1 MKKNYWLRNFVIG
14 TFVTLYLVVSTI
26 STIHSIEFF
35 NLANPDWLAIS
46 LAIAFEIGAAAS
58 LAGLIILDKVNKN
71 LVWSLFILLT
81 LMQAMSNVY
90 YSYVNLGEFQAW
102 SELFGLID
110 YDVITQKRIIS
121 IVEGLF
127 LPLVAL
133 GFIKSLIDYIK
144 PRQEVHE
151 EKPEEKVLAEKPITN
166 EPVESKI
173 ETSTEMPV
181 VEEVEEEKK
190 N

>member
-26 STIHSIEFF
+26 STIHSVEFF
-35 NLANPDWLAIS
+35 KLANPDWLAIS

-90 YSYVNLGEFQAW
+90 YSYVNLGDYLAW
-102 SELFGLID
+102 SELFSLID
-110 YDVITQKRIIS
+110 YEVIAQKRIIS
-121 IVEGLF
+121 IVQGLF

-144 PRQEVHE
+144 PVKED
-151 EKPEEKVLAEKPITN
+151 KPII
-166 EPVESKI
+166 EPSIKNVEIEESSVSKN
-173 ETSTEMPV
+173 
-181 VEEVEEEKK
+181 EEVAEEILPTQEREEEKK